1 MAMEIE
7 VGRITAYDNVN
18 GQGILAEVAFKDYE
32 KTQQNIIV
40 DVLLPLDKGAS
51 LVEIEEKATEE
62 AKRKLKELVSGF

>member
-32 KTQQNIIV
+32 KTHQNIIV

-51 LVEIEEKATEE
+51 LFEVEEKAIEE
-62 AKRKLKELVSGF
+62 AKRNLKELVSGF